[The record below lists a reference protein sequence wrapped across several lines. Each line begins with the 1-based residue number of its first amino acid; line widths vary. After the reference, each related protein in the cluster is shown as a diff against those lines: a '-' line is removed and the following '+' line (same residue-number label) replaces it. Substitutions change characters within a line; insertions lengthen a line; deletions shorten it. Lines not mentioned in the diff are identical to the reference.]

1 MAGKMIA
8 YCGLDCAACE
18 AYVATQ
24 NHDMQALKQVA
35 EKWSKEF
42 GVAIP
47 AEGCICDGCLGDGR
61 KIAHCDECA
70 VRRCAVGRGVEN
82 CAHCDDYGCKT
93 LADFWKLVPEAKVT
107 LEEIHKALQ

>member
-24 NHDMQALKQVA
+24 NNDMQALKQVA

-42 GVAIP
+42 GVPIA
-47 AEGCICDGCLGDGR
+47 AEGCICDGCTGDGR
-61 KIAHCDECA
+61 KIAHCNECA
-70 VRRCAVGRGVEN
+70 VRRCAVKRGVES

-93 LADFWKLVPEAKVT
+93 LADFWKLAPQAKAT